1 MRIFSSQAA
10 TYDIVPIGDAIDAL
24 PWETH
29 LDVVA
34 IEATWQEQC
43 HDGERA
49 IPSSAFQPCLE
60 FVRLL
65 TEQNGRTVHVWK
77 RTK

>member
-1 MRIFSSQAA
+1 MRIFSSQAS
-10 TYDIVPIGDAIDAL
+10 TYDVVPIGDAIDAL

-29 LDVVA
+29 LDIAV

-43 HDGERA
+43 HDGEKPIPARA
-49 IPSSAFQPCLE
+49 WEPFE
-60 FVRLL
+60 FVRFL
-65 TEQNGRTVHVWK
+65 TEQNGRMVHVWK